1 MHSVNSQ
8 RSEATCD
15 LGKPSA
21 HLALDVHNL
30 IGRCPPL
37 DENSLYCNLLQC
49 CHFRDTCAAARLDDE
64 VVGFVSGFRIP
75 DRPDCL
81 FVWQVAVAEEAR
93 GMGLAKALIFDILR
107 RPESSDLRFIRTTIT
122 SRNAPSWAM
131 FHGLAR
137 SLGADTS
144 ERPLF
149 DADQHFG
156 GEHDTEYELTI
167 GPFSR
172 SS

>member
-1 MHSVNSQ
+1 MHSLKTQPAES
-8 RSEATCD
+8 RCD
-15 LGKPSA
+15 LGKPSPD
-21 HLALDVHNL
+21 LAFDVHDL

-49 CHFRDTCAAARLDDE
+49 CHFRDTSAAATLNDD
-64 VVGFVSGFRIP
+64 VVGFVSGFRVP
-75 DRPDCL
+75 DQPDCL

-93 GMGLAKALIFDILR
+93 GMGLGKALIYEILR
-107 RPESSDLRFIRTTIT
+107 RPECADLRFIRTTIT
-122 SRNAPSWAM
+122 SRNTPSWAM
-131 FHGLAR
+131 FHGLAKTLR
-137 SLGADTS
+137 AETS

-149 DADQHFG
+149 DADRHFG

-167 GPFSR
+167 GPFPR